1 MGQHSSGLSNGLPEV
16 GDCRCGSVG
25 VPVSVNVPDVV
36 ALCSEQRV
44 ARCCASMITRERYA
58 ARIDCF

>member
-36 ALCSEQRV
+36 ALYSEQQDV
-44 ARCCASMITRERYA
+44 AHQ
-58 ARIDCF
+58 